1 MSTSFNDSVHKQI
14 FIKFKNIKHTDYFII
29 SANYKKTLN
38 IYIYLGI
45 PNTDTNSK
53 NAKWRYPGNHIWENP
68 LNFCFTYHY
77 ELAHRFETV

>member
-14 FIKFKNIKHTDYFII
+14 FIKFKN
-29 SANYKKTLN
+29 ANYKKTLN